1 MICGYFQSFLV
12 TFYFSNHTLNE
23 WIPPFNSMHTFGFL
37 GVSAVFL
44 FVMFL
49 RTRRLGHVRLY
60 GVIRLT
66 GLIHTEKK
74 IHAQGNKIQP
84 LVKSLKRCSL
94 ASGKKTIN
102 SLSSRFNFHA
112 TLLLCSFE
120 VFISLTVARCRF
132 SINVKLRFIQ
142 TIKPIV
148 G

>member
-1 MICGYFQSFLV
+1 
-12 TFYFSNHTLNE
+12 
-23 WIPPFNSMHTFGFL
+23 MHTFGFL

-84 LVKSLKRCSL
+84 LVKVSKGALWPLERKQ
-94 ASGKKTIN
+94 
-102 SLSSRFNFHA
+102 
-112 TLLLCSFE
+112 TLYLLGLIFMLLCFY
-120 VFISLTVARCRF
+120 VALKCLF
-132 SINVKLRFIQ
+132 PLQLLV
-142 TIKPIV
+142 V
-148 G
+148 GFP

>member
-1 MICGYFQSFLV
+1 
-12 TFYFSNHTLNE
+12 
-23 WIPPFNSMHTFGFL
+23 MHTFGFL

-84 LVKSLKRCSL
+84 LVKVSKVLFGLWKENN
-94 ASGKKTIN
+94 K
-102 SLSSRFNFHA
+102 LS
-112 TLLLCSFE
+112 
-120 VFISLTVARCRF
+120 IF
-132 SINVKLRFIQ
+132 SV
-142 TIKPIV
+142 
-148 G
+148 